1 MFIELRSCALVALSQ
16 ETIKDFHLFL
26 LKNKEYYQ
34 QTISSLEIE
43 LNVDSFQKQ
52 IERFFQNDRVI
63 QVLVYRY
70 GAIVGT
76 TFLYWSQDGIRI
88 SNFFDKRVHSSYIP
102 FEAVF
107 STIDF
112 GVKEYG
118 IEDLFFSVYEDND
131 KMLSIVK
138 KINADL
144 ISVNPSEV
152 NLTRKVHTYKLE
164 AFELKRW
171 LQKYHNFINR

>member
-1 MFIELRSCALVALSQ
+1 MFIELRSCALVALSK

-34 QTISSLEIE
+34 QTISRLEIE
-43 LNVDSFQKQ
+43 LNVDAFQKQ
-52 IERFFQNDRVI
+52 IERFFHNDRVI
-63 QVLVYRY
+63 QFLVYRY
-70 GAIVGT
+70 GTIVGT
-76 TFLYWSQDGIRI
+76 TFFYRSQDGIRI
-88 SNFFDKRVHSSYIP
+88 SHFFDKSVHNSYIP

-118 IEDLFFSVYEDND
+118 IEDLFFAVYENND

-138 KINADL
+138 KINADF

-152 NLTRKVHTYKLE
+152 DVTKKVHTYKLG
-164 AFELKRW
+164 ALELKKW
-171 LQKYHNFINR
+171 LLKYHKFVNR